1 MPIIPDNFFAYI
13 PHFLYME
20 VQKHS
25 RFDTISYKAQGLK
38 HEIFD
43 IARGQEMQLFFF
55 LENWNYIYIWK
66 LIRYYAL

>member
-13 PHFLYME
+13 LHFLYME

-55 LENWNYIYIWK
+55 FWRTGTIFISGS
-66 LIRYYAL
+66 